1 MIPEPL
7 VDSRIGM
14 QFPTRGHHKMAV
26 RGSVLCGV
34 FFCAFLVSGTAV
46 ANGSWVASRIA
57 VNPRTG
63 LPTQIVARR
72 IQGGNVFNAPATL
85 MLGEQGK
92 EFSVQKAR
100 RLAPG
105 QYLIDQ
111 PDPDLRMELRYGA
124 AGLPYVDWVVTGKSG
139 AAKGNLTATFVLAV
153 RPSADHVFFP
163 AANRPRF
170 VLAQSA
176 SATTYSYGGSGTPTA
191 MPLGQVYSPRGNWG
205 LAFFSRLGE
214 DTERMSTTLSRTR
227 KSVRIQVTLH
237 MRYPVSDTR
246 IRRLYFVVTRGDWR
260 PALGAVLKRFPKVFK
275 PHSLSVA
282 TLQGPFVDSTGTPPD
297 ALIRDWYGQGAR
309 VVEIHGTFPFY
320 GRYVSLHKV
329 WTPLIDDRWHRL
341 KARVPLGHRPPDSAP
356 WQEIRRFVQERIP
369 PIMTVAKVNNYIH
382 RLHQHGMKG
391 LIYFNPTEAWA
402 PWVATRFPQDRI
414 LTASGQPVPAW
425 YESVEMRLDIHNAW
439 GRYLLNQ
446 IRGQLREY
454 PRVDGIFF
462 DQAVTGGR
470 RMTAFCAAAC
480 QIVRA
485 QGKICWWNGPYTVP
499 LAELADG
506 MMTEGGGSPAYRQW
520 TKIVQYYGL
529 AGKPIVSL
537 GPATDSAYAEMLV
550 HGVIPKPVSRAQHLM
565 GKRWFPLFSW
575 LRNRSWVLSAHA
587 LDTTPGVKAN
597 LFRLPNGDLVVPVV
611 RKPATTVQHGPLFD
625 VGVTVRTGDIAKVR
639 AAYFLTPDLLGYHKL
654 PLVREGHAVHIT
666 IPTLGVAGLLVLA
679 KTGIFAALDGT
690 MTLVRG
696 HRQDLRWTVDNW
708 TTTPKK
714 VFLAVNKPL
723 GRKNISGVIGSDSTK
738 SLTVPVTIP
747 KDDERNH
754 LRIVALT
761 KIDGKMQTNEAA
773 LWIDSPLLLTAELPP
788 QVRNNTTCLL
798 VVRLLG
804 HIETAGTFMI
814 RVGSLAWRFED
825 PVRYA
830 VVKPNV
836 PLTLTFTGHPMTTG
850 RTVIRIIAA
859 GGHQES
865 TGIDV
870 PVEVLGTTL
879 SPGAFGTI
887 RSAELLLDT
896 FGVDGGPYA
905 NKPVY
910 LNGFELGDLPQGT
923 GDQWTTGTTIPLT
936 PDAIRSLRPH
946 NEITIDNRVGD
957 AFKIRNI
964 RLRLHMQSGETVVS
978 TVDARVFTGGT
989 GWLYGEGKQFPL
1001 GQPLTGIPV
1010 DIPVRANHPR

>member
-1 MIPEPL
+1 MTTF
-7 VDSRIGM
+7 M
-14 QFPTRGHHKMAV
+14 
-26 RGSVLCGV
+26 GSVLGGA
-34 FFCAFLVSGTAV
+34 FFCAFLISGTAV
-46 ANGSWVASRIA
+46 ANGSRTASRIA

-63 LPTQIVARR
+63 LPTQIIAPRIHGDNIFTAPVA
-72 IQGGNVFNAPATL
+72 L
-85 MLGEQGK
+85 MLDEQGK

-100 RLAPG
+100 HLAPG

-111 PDPDLRMELRYGA
+111 PDPDLRMELRYSA
-124 AGLPYVDWVVTGKSG
+124 AGRPYVDWVVTGKSG
-139 AAKGNLTATFVLAV
+139 VAKGNLTATFVLAV

-170 VLAQSA
+170 VLAQSG
-176 SATTYSYGGSGTPTA
+176 SSTTYSYGGSGTPTA
-191 MPLGQVYSPRGNWG
+191 MPLGQVYSPRENWG
-205 LAFFSRLGE
+205 LAFFGRLGE
-214 DTERMSTTLSRTR
+214 DTERMSTTLFRTR

-237 MRYPVSDTR
+237 MRYPAADTK

-275 PHSLSVA
+275 PHNLAVSA
-282 TLQGPFVDSTGTPPD
+282 LQGPFVDSTGTPPD
-297 ALIRDWYGQGAR
+297 TSIENWYRQGVR

-320 GRYVSLHKV
+320 GRYVALHKI

-341 KARVPLGHRPPDSAP
+341 KARVPLGQRPPDSAP
-356 WQEIRRFVQERIP
+356 WQQIRRYVQKRIP
-369 PIMTVAKVNNYIH
+369 PMMTVAKVNNYIH
-382 RLHQHGMKG
+382 RLHQNGIKG

-402 PWVATRFPQDRI
+402 PWATANFPQDRV

-425 YESVEMRLDIHNAW
+425 YESVEMRLDVHNAW

-446 IRGQLREY
+446 IRGQLHEY
-454 PRVDGIFF
+454 PHVDGVFF
-462 DQAVTGGR
+462 DQAVMGGR

-485 QGKICWWNGPYTVP
+485 RGKICWWNGPYTVP

-506 MMTEGGGSPAYRQW
+506 MMTEGGGSPAYRQR
-520 TKIVQYYGL
+520 TTIIQYYGL

-537 GPATDSAYAEMLV
+537 GPATDAAYAEMLF
-550 HGVIPKPVSRAQHLM
+550 HGIIPKPVSPAQHLLA
-565 GKRWFPLFSW
+565 KRWFPLFSW
-575 LRNRSWVLSAHA
+575 LRNRSWVLSAHV
-587 LDTTPGVKAN
+587 LDTTRGVKAN

-611 RKPATTVQHGPLFD
+611 RKPPATHQHGPLFD
-625 VGVTVRTGDIAKVR
+625 VGVTVRTEHVAKVR

-654 PLVREGHAVHIT
+654 PVVREGHAIHVT
-666 IPTLGVAGLLVLA
+666 IPALGVAGLLVLA
-679 KTGIFAALDGT
+679 KTGIFAALDGR
-690 MTLVRG
+690 MALLRG
-696 HRQDLRWTVDNW
+696 HRQELHWTVDNW

-714 VFLAVNKPL
+714 VFLAANKPL
-723 GRKNISGVIGSDSTK
+723 GQKNISGVIGPDSEK

-747 KDDERNH
+747 KGDERNR
-754 LRIVALT
+754 LKVVALT
-761 KIDGKMQTNEAA
+761 TIDGEMQAYEAA
-773 LWIDSPLLLTAELPP
+773 LWIDSPLQLTAELPP
-788 QVRNNTTCLL
+788 QVRNNTTSLL

-804 HIETAGTFMI
+804 HIETAGTF
-814 RVGSLAWRFED
+814 RVRVESPAWRFED

-830 VVKPNV
+830 VVKPEV
-836 PLTLTFTGHPMTTG
+836 PLTLTFTGHPVATG

-859 GGHQES
+859 GGHHKS
-865 TGIDV
+865 TDIDV

-879 SPGAFGTI
+879 TTRAFGTI

-896 FGVDGGPYA
+896 FGVDGGRYA

-910 LNGFELGDLPQGT
+910 LNGCALGDLPEGT
-923 GDQWTTGTTIPLT
+923 GDQWTKGTAIPLT

-964 RLRLHMQSGETVVS
+964 RLRLRMQSGETVVS
-978 TVDARVFTGGT
+978 TVDTRVFTGGT